1 MTTGLRPRI
10 LGVAEAKPRDG
21 GAGALYVLIRRARA

>member
-1 MTTGLRPRI
+1 LRI

-21 GAGALYVLIRRARA
+21 GAGAIYVLIRRARP